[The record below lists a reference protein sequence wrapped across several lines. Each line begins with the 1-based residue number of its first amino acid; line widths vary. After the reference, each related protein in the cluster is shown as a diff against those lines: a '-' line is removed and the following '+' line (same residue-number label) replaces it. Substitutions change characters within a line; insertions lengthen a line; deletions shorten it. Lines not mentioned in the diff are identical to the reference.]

1 MDNIDIMNFRP
12 FSSLSLMTDKPSTK
26 AWWEKA
32 ALYIWSSYG
41 VFQGFTAYKSWK
53 LKAKV
58 LLLLSKHA
66 LHHWLNLCWH
76 LEFGWYPFDF
86 PLHFNNNWPGT
97 VPRVVVGVSE
107 IVKGAVLSG
116 SSAPHAPDVF
126 SVIYISYNAWMIN
139 FWIKIECL
147 SIDDDDDNY
156 HNQNYEA

>member
-1 MDNIDIMNFRP
+1 MDNINIMNFRP
-12 FSSLSLMTDKPSTK
+12 FSSLPLMTDKPSTK

-32 ALYIWSSYG
+32 ALYIWSSCG
-41 VFQGFTAYKSWK
+41 VFQGFTAYKSCK
-53 LKAKV
+53 LKAKL

-107 IVKGAVLSG
+107 IVKGAVLSERTFR
-116 SSAPHAPDVF
+116 APLLLMRRMY
-126 SVIYISYNAWMIN
+126 SVWFIYPTMHEWLI
-139 FWIKIECL
+139 FE
-147 SIDDDDDNY
+147 
-156 HNQNYEA
+156 